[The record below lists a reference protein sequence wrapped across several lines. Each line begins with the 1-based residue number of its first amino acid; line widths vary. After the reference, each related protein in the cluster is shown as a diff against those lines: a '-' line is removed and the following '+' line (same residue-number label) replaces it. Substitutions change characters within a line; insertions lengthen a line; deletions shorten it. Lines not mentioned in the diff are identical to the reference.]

1 VAVRLRGVRL
11 LPGSPPLDLD
21 LHAGQVTGV
30 AGLLGAG
37 KSELAHGLF
46 GSASWHGGTAELG
59 GRPHAPRSPAA
70 AVRAGVHLVPEDRGR
85 QALLPGWSVAR
96 TLSLPFLR
104 TLTRGGVVDR
114 SAEAAAARTAVD
126 RFGVVTRSE
135 RTDVGELSG
144 GNQQKVVVGRWL
156 VPGVRLLLL
165 DEPFRGVDLGA
176 RRDIGR
182 QAREAAAA
190 GAAVVVLS
198 ADVDEV
204 LEVADRVVVLV
215 DGAVT
220 LDAAVPA
227 VPREAVVA
235 AFSAT
240 TPGGTRP

>member
-1 VAVRLRGVRL
+1 VRL
-11 LPGSPPLDLD
+11 LPASAPLDLD

-30 AGLLGAG
+30 VGLLGAG

-46 GSASWHGGTAELG
+46 GSASWAAGTAELDD
-59 GRPHAPRSPAA
+59 RPHAPRSPAQ
-70 AVRAGVHLVPEDRGR
+70 AVRAGVHLVPEDRAT

-104 TLTRGGVVDR
+104 AVSTGGVIDR
-114 SAEAAAARTAVD
+114 SAEHARAREAVA
-126 RFGVVTRSE
+126 RLGVVTRSE

-156 VPGVRLLLL
+156 VPGVRVLLL

-176 RRDIGR
+176 RRDIGA
-182 QAREAAAA
+182 QARAAATA

-204 LEVADRVVVLV
+204 LEVADRVLVLV
-215 DGAVT
+215 DGSVT
-220 LDAAVPA
+220 LDTPVDATD
-227 VPREAVVA
+227 RETVVS
-235 AFSAT
+235 AFSGSLSRGDDT
-240 TPGGTRP
+240 